1 MEDKKPPNNKII
13 VAVLIVLLLAS
24 LGYTY
29 YNNIEHNQLKTELNQ
44 DKEEI
49 QNDLNKMIAD
59 FDQAIAQNSELS
71 EELED
76 ERELI
81 VQFRDSVANLKQANY
96 SLIRRY
102 RKKIASLEASNK
114 ELFEQN
120 EELTIQNAGLNQE
133 IDSANVYIGNQNM
146 KIDTLNLQ
154 NTALMDK
161 VAVGAIL
168 KVNSTGVVA
177 MRKRNNGE
185 LRETTRSRNTDAL
198 RVSFTIAENLLAEG
212 GSKKIFIQVVNPAG
226 GVVKNSGESTLN
238 DDTTVVSYTDIL
250 DVDYINEKLEV
261 ITVIDVDR
269 KEINKGIYSVNVYLE
284 GRFVAKTSFTL
295 K

>member
-1 MEDKKPPNNKII
+1 MEDKKIPNNKII

-29 YNNIEHNQLKTELNQ
+29 YNNGQHNELQTELNQ

-49 QNDLNKMIAD
+49 QNDLNEMIAQYD
-59 FDQAIAQNSELS
+59 EAIAQNSELS
-71 EELED
+71 EELQD

-102 RKKIASLEASNK
+102 RKKISSLEASNK

-120 EELTIQNAGLNQE
+120 EELMTQNAGLHQE

-146 KIDTLNLQ
+146 KIDTLNQL
-154 NTALMDK
+154 NTSLTDK

-168 KVNSTGVVA
+168 KVNSTNSVA

-185 LRETTRSRNTDAL
+185 LRETNRSRNTDAL

-212 GSKKIFIQVVNPAG
+212 GSKKVFIQVVNPAG
-226 GVVKNSGESTLN
+226 SVVKNAGESTLN
-238 DDTTVVSYTDIL
+238 DDVTVVSYTDIL

-269 KEINKGIYSVNVYLE
+269 KEMNKGVFAANIYLE
-284 GRFVAKTSFTL
+284 GRFVAKTTFTL